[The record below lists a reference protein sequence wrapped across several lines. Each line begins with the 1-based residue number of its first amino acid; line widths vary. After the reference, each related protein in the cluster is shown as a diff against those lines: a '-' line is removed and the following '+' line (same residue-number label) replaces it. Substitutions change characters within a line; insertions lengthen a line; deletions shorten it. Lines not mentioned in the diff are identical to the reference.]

1 MWGSYHLR
9 WWFVRQLLRVSAA
22 LMFKQT
28 CFAPLIYRCMGAKV
42 GKRVFLGNGSYV
54 TSEFDLITIGDDT
67 TINEEA
73 ELKCSQVKDRVLI
86 LKKINVGDNVTVS
99 GKYSKANA
107 VPQNVV
113 CNYR

>member
-1 MWGSYHLR
+1 
-9 WWFVRQLLRVSAA
+9 
-22 LMFKQT
+22 
-28 CFAPLIYRCMGAKV
+28 MGAKV

-86 LKKINVGDNVTVS
+86 LKKINVGNNVTVS
-99 GKYSKANA
+99 GKYSKAT
-107 VPQNVV
+107 QEQCS
-113 CNYR
+113 CNYHCVTILVVIIVRIVFISIQKRTLFRKM